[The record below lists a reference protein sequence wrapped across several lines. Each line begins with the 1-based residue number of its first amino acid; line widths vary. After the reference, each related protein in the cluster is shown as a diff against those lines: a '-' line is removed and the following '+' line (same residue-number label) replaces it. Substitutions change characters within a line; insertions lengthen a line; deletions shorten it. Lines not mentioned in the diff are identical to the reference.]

1 MTKDFKQQSAA
12 GSAFGQYGLGWMIG
26 GVAIGLLIG
35 AGMYALA
42 NKGNV
47 ANTSAPSS
55 ADTTTVN
62 TSSAL
67 TPPTATPNTTAALEG
82 NNGTASLQ
90 DSPAKTN
97 ETIDETPGFSY
108 HAVLPQL
115 EIDVPL
121 SAQVEQQMYATQP
134 APDKTAADKK
144 KAPEK
149 PETEKKT
156 ATPDK
161 APEKITEKTAE
172 KLPEKAN
179 AVPEKKAPPAP
190 TSATPTGFNGFQ
202 IGSYKTQD
210 QAANMQQRLQ
220 QNGLN
225 TRIEAA
231 NVQGA
236 TWYRVKI
243 GPASSAAMFHKWQQ
257 TLSGMGISPMAVR
270 M

>member
-12 GSAFGQYGLGWMIG
+12 GSAFGQYGLGWMVG

-47 ANTSAPSS
+47 ANTSAPPS

-67 TPPTATPNTTAALEG
+67 TPPTATPNTTAALAG
-82 NNGTASLQ
+82 NNGAASLQ

-97 ETIDETPGFSY
+97 EAADETPGFSY

-121 SAQVEQQMYATQP
+121 SAQVEQQMNATQP
-134 APDKTAADKK
+134 TPDKTTEAKK
-144 KAPEK
+144 KEPAK

-161 APEKITEKTAE
+161 APEKTAE
-172 KLPEKAN
+172 KSPEKAS

-190 TSATPTGFNGFQ
+190 ASVTPTGFNGFQ
-202 IGSYKTQD
+202 IGSYKTQE
-210 QAANMQQRLQ
+210 QAANMQRRLQ

-225 TRIEAA
+225 TRIEVA